1 MTQRAITAMLHVVLA
16 GLCSLQPFAAMAKT
30 GDINIAVIAHA
41 SRNDP
46 GQLREVLGATDYE
59 RVAFILVNGIKQASE
74 SCHDELY
81 LQRKALLDNARSS
94 VVVSL
99 AASDWTTCLNGQ
111 NNPAA
116 VERLNRLR
124 EVFFNEEA
132 APERNRLQKLHQSD
146 SAKFHNFIENARWQ
160 IHGIQFATVNLPA
173 DNNHYLSE
181 AGRNSEFEDRLIAT
195 NDWLQRIVST
205 ASRNKSPLIVLFS
218 DGNPMAAAAPEP
230 LFGSPSRRDGFREV
244 RRKITALAAT
254 YKGKILIVHGQAG
267 DAAAKP
273 ATIVWQKNIGS
284 LAAGQGSA
292 SAWMK
297 LTVNPAAANPFR
309 VTNEAVTA
317 AGDKERGKSASN

>member
-1 MTQRAITAMLHVVLA
+1 MTRHAITAVLHMVLA
-16 GLCSLQPFAAMAKT
+16 GLCSLQPVAAIAKT
-30 GDINIAVIAHA
+30 GDINIAVVAHA

-59 RVAFILVNGIKQASE
+59 RFAFVLVNGIKQASE

-81 LQRKALLDNARSS
+81 LQRKALLDNARNN
-94 VVVSL
+94 VIVSL
-99 AASDWTTCLNGQ
+99 AAADWTACLNGQ

-116 VERLNRLR
+116 IERLNRLR
-124 EVFFNEEA
+124 ELLFNDEA
-132 APERNRLQKLHQSD
+132 APERDKLQQLHQSG
-146 SAKFHNFIENARWQ
+146 SVRFRNYVENARWQ

-205 ASRNKSPLIVLFS
+205 ASRNKLPMIVLFC
-218 DGNPMAAAAPEP
+218 DGNPMAAAAPET
-230 LFGSPSRRDGFREV
+230 LFGSPERRDGFREI

-254 YKGKILIVHGQAG
+254 YKGKILIVHGQTG

-273 ATIVWQKNIGS
+273 ATIVWQRNIGS
-284 LAAGQGSA
+284 LGAGQGNS
-292 SAWMK
+292 SAWMR
-297 LTVNPAAANPFR
+297 LTLNPAAASPFR
-309 VTNEAVTA
+309 VTNEPLTG
-317 AGDKERGKSASN
+317 AGDKERGK